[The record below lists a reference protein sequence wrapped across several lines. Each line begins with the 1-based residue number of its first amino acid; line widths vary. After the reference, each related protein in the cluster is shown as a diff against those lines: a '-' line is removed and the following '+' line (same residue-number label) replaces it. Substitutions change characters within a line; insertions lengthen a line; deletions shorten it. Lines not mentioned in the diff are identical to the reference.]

1 MCLCIRQN
9 TEPSYHSAAVL
20 RALMVFFVVVFAF
33 RDILKL
39 ISQVPYRTLL
49 AVDSNV
55 YVNLYIA
62 SS

>member
-1 MCLCIRQN
+1 
-9 TEPSYHSAAVL
+9 
-20 RALMVFFVVVFAF
+20 MVFFVVVFAF